1 MVMKTGVC
9 RPGRDRLERALILL
23 VLSIAAAILLVQTL
37 KVGDPLTGDVVP
49 VTSLERTRPPVYTAG
64 LLQEPVITF
73 QLKNYSTL
81 PLARVLVNGES
92 RGEFRDRYVTV
103 FVQEGDM
110 IEVDG
115 SRYSKPLDIEVLDVS
130 KEVLVPSAGDHLHV
144 EGSITCLGRVRLGN
158 R

>member
-1 MVMKTGVC
+1 MKTGIG
-9 RPGRDRLERALILL
+9 RPGQDKLERVLILL
-23 VLSIAAAILLVQTL
+23 LLGIAMVIMLVQTL
-37 KVGDPLTGDVVP
+37 KVGDPLTEEAVP
-49 VTSLERTRPPVYTAG
+49 VTSLEQTRPHLYTAG

-103 FVQEGDM
+103 LVREGDI

-115 SRYSKPLDIEVLDVS
+115 SRYSRPLDIEVLDVS
-130 KEVLVPSAGDHLHV
+130 KEILVPSAGDHLRV
-144 EGSITCLGRVRLGN
+144 EGGITCLGRVSLGN

>member
-1 MVMKTGVC
+1 MKIGI
-9 RPGRDRLERALILL
+9 GRDRLERTL
-23 VLSIAAAILLVQTL
+23 VRLVVVIAVVVMLVQTL
-37 KVGDPLTGDVVP
+37 RAGDPLRDSAVP
-49 VTSLERTRPPVYTAG
+49 VTSLERTRPSFYTAD
-64 LLQEPVITF
+64 LLQEPVITL

-103 FVQEGDM
+103 FVQEGDI

-115 SRYSKPLDIEVLDVS
+115 SRYNRPLEIEVLDVS
-130 KEVLVPSAGDHLHV
+130 KEILVPLAGEHLRV
-144 EGSITCLGRVRLGN
+144 EGGITRLDRVRLAN